1 MKKLSQ
7 LLLIAS
13 FVLVSLSSFAQG
25 DTKKDENR
33 IMLTAWV
40 PQQIE
45 NMPVAARASLENKL
59 TQIVVKNGLGG
70 GAFNTRF
77 IISANITVATKDI

>member
-33 IMLTAWV
+33 IMLTA
-40 PQQIE
+40 
-45 NMPVAARASLENKL
+45 
-59 TQIVVKNGLGG
+59 
-70 GAFNTRF
+70 
-77 IISANITVATKDI
+77 